1 MDNTRGSQAQDLV
14 RHCSLVIGLLTY
26 NQPLLPPF
34 LSVFPLVPDT
44 SPPLPFPIFYLFSKH
59 AIIWLISTIIKTRHS
74 KFYRTSQV
82 PSKTQNF
89 PYSHSIYDNLI
100 LLVLTSDKA
109 LAVRLQGYASA
120 GPSVAYQ
127 PAT

>member
-34 LSVFPLVPDT
+34 LSVFPLVPDI
-44 SPPLPFPIFYLFSKH
+44 SPPLPFPIFHLFSKH
-59 AIIWLISTIIKTRHS
+59 AIIWLISTIIKTHHS
-74 KFYRTSQV
+74 KFCRTSQV

-89 PYSHSIYDNLI
+89 PHSHSIYDNLI

-109 LAVRLQGYASA
+109 LAVRLY
-120 GPSVAYQ
+120 
-127 PAT
+127 